1 MVMKEKVFK
10 LFKEGKTA
18 KEIAEITGLKLVT
31 VHSQLREKFGTA
43 SQKYYNSSVSEN
55 EKAGR
60 KKTVDYKKIEFDF
73 VNGCSVSE
81 ISKKYNITE
90 RHIRRIITE
99 RFGTTSSIRIKEL
112 KKEVLFLES
121 IGKSLEKH
129 PNKKILKHIKKVLER
144 KE

>member
-1 MVMKEKVFK
+1 MKEKVFK

-18 KEIAEITGLKLVT
+18 KEIAEFTGLKLVT

-60 KKTVDYKKIEFDF
+60 KKTVDYEKIEFDF

-112 KKEVLFLES
+112 KKEVIFLES

-129 PNKKILKHIKKVLER
+129 PNKKILKNIKKVLER

>member
-1 MVMKEKVFK
+1 M
-10 LFKEGKTA
+10 
-18 KEIAEITGLKLVT
+18 
-31 VHSQLREKFGTA
+31 
-43 SQKYYNSSVSEN
+43 
-55 EKAGR
+55 
-60 KKTVDYKKIEFDF
+60 
-73 VNGCSVSE
+73 NGCSVSE

-112 KKEVLFLES
+112 KKEVIFLES

-129 PNKKILKHIKKVLER
+129 PNKKILKNIKKVLER

>member
-1 MVMKEKVFK
+1 MKEKVFK

-18 KEIAEITGLKLVT
+18 KEIAETTGLKLVT
-31 VHSQLREKFGTA
+31 VHSQLRENFGTA

-60 KKTVDYKKIEFDF
+60 KKTVDYKKIEKDF
-73 VNGCSVSE
+73 VSGAAVID
-81 ISKKYNITE
+81 ISKKYGITE
-90 RHIRRIITE
+90 RHIRRIITKS
-99 RFGTTSSIRIKEL
+99 FGTTSSIRIKEL